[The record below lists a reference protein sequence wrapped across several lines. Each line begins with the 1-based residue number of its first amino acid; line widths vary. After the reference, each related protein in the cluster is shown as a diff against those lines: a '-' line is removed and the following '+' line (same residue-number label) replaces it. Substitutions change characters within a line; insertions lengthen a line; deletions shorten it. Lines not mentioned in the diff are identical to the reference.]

1 MLHNFQIFH
10 LLEEIVPVSYEGFV
24 TYWKWR
30 WVIYM
35 FIHLFDA
42 ISNYNL
48 LLLLLFI
55 LFSPPGNL
63 QDSITFIL
71 TNFIEMNKLP
81 TKAIAK

>member
-1 MLHNFQIFH
+1 
-10 LLEEIVPVSYEGFV
+10 
-24 TYWKWR
+24 
-30 WVIYM
+30 M

-48 LLLLLFI
+48 LLLILLLLFI